1 MAEVIFVW
9 QEFPAS
15 KKGLSGF
22 FKIQI
27 EHDPKLAAV
36 FRKRTVVKEGF
47 GINYPLWIFVLKFY
61 SKKTA
66 IKSINKTIMAH
77 GYAPLVF
84 NASDGLFE
92 SQKGVTRQS
101 KKNLTPENGGKD
113 D

>member
-1 MAEVIFVW
+1 MKSVYVW

-15 KKGLSGF
+15 KKELSGF

-36 FRKRTVVKEGF
+36 FRKRTVAKEGI
-47 GINYPLWIFVLKFY
+47 GINHPLWIFVLKFY

-66 IKSINKTIMAH
+66 IKSVNKTIMAH

-84 NASDGLFE
+84 NASDDVFE

-101 KKNLTPENGGKD
+101 KTNLNPKKKGNK
-113 D
+113 

>member
-1 MAEVIFVW
+1 MKSVYVW

-15 KKGLSGF
+15 KKELSGF

-36 FRKRTVVKEGF
+36 FRKRTVAKEGI

-66 IKSINKTIMAH
+66 IKSVNKTIMAH
-77 GYAPLVF
+77 DYLGSIY
-84 NASDGLFE
+84 NATSNRDTYVISMYSICRLHGF
-92 SQKGVTRQS
+92 
-101 KKNLTPENGGKD
+101 
-113 D
+113 